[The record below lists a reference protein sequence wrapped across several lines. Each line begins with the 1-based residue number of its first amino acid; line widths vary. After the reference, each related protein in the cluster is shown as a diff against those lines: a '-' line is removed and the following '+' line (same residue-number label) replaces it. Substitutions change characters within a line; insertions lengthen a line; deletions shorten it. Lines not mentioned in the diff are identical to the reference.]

1 MLAALGGYSK
11 AVAALLRYGADANA
25 VTRDNGST
33 ALMGAAVGGH
43 AECVTRLLVGGA
55 AVNATTNGTASTALM
70 FASAGGH
77 TSVAKQL
84 VRAMLEENTGE
95 LVLEPLPIGGLIAN
109 NLDVNK
115 GPAAIV
121 EAVALANRRLA
132 DTAMAS
138 TEGPLPD

>member
-1 MLAALGGYSK
+1 
-11 AVAALLRYGADANA
+11 
-25 VTRDNGST
+25 
-33 ALMGAAVGGH
+33 MGAAVGGH